1 MKIEWIQGGWKRSYK
16 CEKDENGYH
25 DPFQIASL
33 EDAVIEWCRLCRR
46 KLIYYKRGD
55 KINEAA
61 YYNDHIRDFAQPYGG
76 TAKVFYRIYGKRGRA
91 SVRSSQSLL
100 AGVKSKDT
108 LRREWDETLKESQQ
122 EMKRM
127 NEFGK
132 FTTTSG
138 A

>member
-1 MKIEWIQGGWKRSYK
+1 MIKWIQGGWKRSYR

-25 DPFQIASL
+25 DCVQVKDHG
-33 EDAVIEWCRLCRR
+33 DAVEEYCKICKI
-46 KLIYYKRGD
+46 KLIYYRRVGQ
-55 KINEAA
+55 INEAA

-91 SVRSSQSLL
+91 SVRDSKQLL
-100 AGVKSKDT
+100 AGVKSKKQ
-108 LRREWDETLKESQQ
+108 LGREWDETLKESQQ

-138 A
+138 L